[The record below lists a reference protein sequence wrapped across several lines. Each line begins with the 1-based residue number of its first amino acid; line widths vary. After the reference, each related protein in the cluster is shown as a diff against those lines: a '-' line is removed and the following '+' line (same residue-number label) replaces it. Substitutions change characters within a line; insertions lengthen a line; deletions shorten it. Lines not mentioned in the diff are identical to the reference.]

1 VGYEFSGLG
10 KPKNEHDI
18 YSLGYASFVVPLVK
32 GMQEL
37 NDSLKFNVQILKSE
51 NEKALQEL
59 NARNEEQQKTIMD
72 LQTELKNLKITVD
85 DLTKQINGGT
95 KNSK

>member
-1 VGYEFSGLG
+1 MIV
-10 KPKNEHDI
+10 
-18 YSLGYASFVVPLVK
+18 
-32 GMQEL
+32 
-37 NDSLKFNVQILKSE
+37 LKFNVQILKSE